1 LTRQTAKCSR
11 EICTKRTRGLRNKYC
26 SRACR
31 YDRDV
36 FAKPSRS
43 CKHCGSI
50 TTNRMY
56 CSRNCA
62 SQSKRGPNGLH
73 VLDIGR
79 ARASCIWCQ
88 KGQIERA
95 LGRGIPFCRCIGS
108 YIARWEL
115 SSCPPSKEM
124 LYRFN
129 LKKQQ
134 CEWCQV
140 AEWRGKPAPLELD
153 HIDGDKSNNKMSN
166 LRILCANCHAQT
178 PTYRIYNTKWYKSR
192 PSSSIG
198 RACDF

>member
-1 LTRQTAKCSR
+1 
-11 EICTKRTRGLRNKYC
+11 
-26 SRACR
+26 
-31 YDRDV
+31 
-36 FAKPSRS
+36 
-43 CKHCGSI
+43 
-50 TTNRMY
+50 
-56 CSRNCA
+56 
-62 SQSKRGPNGLH
+62 
-73 VLDIGR
+73 
-79 ARASCIWCQ
+79 
-88 KGQIERA
+88 
-95 LGRGIPFCRCIGS
+95 
-108 YIARWEL
+108 
-115 SSCPPSKEM
+115 M